1 MGLANL
7 AQQDVYL
14 GPMANLYYVC
24 KNVYNEIDT
33 HQKKFHNGLTMNGHS
48 SIQEYIYGSQ
58 QAMRIGWFL

>member
-24 KNVYNEIDT
+24 KNVYNE
-33 HQKKFHNGLTMNGHS
+33 LTRTKRN
-48 SIQEYIYGSQ
+48 
-58 QAMRIGWFL
+58 FTTT

>member
-24 KNVYNEIDT
+24 KNVYNE
-33 HQKKFHNGLTMNGHS
+33 LTRTKRNFTTTWQWMAIVVYKSTYMGVNKLW
-48 SIQEYIYGSQ
+48 E
-58 QAMRIGWFL
+58 